1 MRQTLIKALRQ
12 HAIGHI
18 ELHKA
23 NIEVYL
29 HNPAGI
35 GEHSDIVE
43 AMEKELNTIA
53 HYEDQLEVLDKYFAD

>member
-1 MRQTLIKALRQ
+1 MKQTLIKALRQ

-29 HNPAGI
+29 QN
-35 GEHSDIVE
+35 
-43 AMEKELNTIA
+43 
-53 HYEDQLEVLDKYFAD
+53 YCRYR